1 MNFKQSKFIFNADT
15 MQIVEGKAP
24 KKAGVLYKGEST
36 TGKKMV
42 LVGSPSGDPSA
53 HQFIPY
59 WGW

>member
-1 MNFKQSKFIFNADT
+1 